1 MAADLSRTVS
11 NQKFGQILTRALI
24 LPIALMFLLLG
35 LLFFQVR
42 NLVTSMQWVDHTDLA
57 IAQANQI
64 RFDLISLQNDLRGYA
79 VIGSS
84 DLLKSYQSTDRSL
97 DSDIEKFRA
106 TVADNPSQQQRVVQI
121 KARVAEWREWANRV
135 LLSAQSS
142 RAGAYS
148 AVESGQGGRGMVDIQ
163 NWINSAIQTEEGLR
177 QERSGV
183 VQSDARR
190 AVVFAIVVTAFL
202 GTILAYFTRRQLLN
216 LAVIYGQSQ
225 DLISQYAAQEAAR
238 AAEAKYR
245 QLVDSVKDY
254 AIIMLDPQGFVTSWT
269 TGAEKIKGYQADE
282 IIGKHFT
289 TFYTPEDKAS
299 GKAELEL
306 QSAAKEGRFEDEGW
320 RVRKDGTRFWANVIL
335 VPLRDLNGN
344 LMGYGKITRDL
355 TQRKKTEDEMRK
367 NSIALSAANKELEAF
382 SYAVSH
388 DLRAPLRG
396 VDGFSQA
403 LMEDY
408 GDRLDEEGKDYL
420 KRVRAG
426 VQRMG
431 KLIDDLLNLSRLTRG
446 QMRIGDLD
454 LSKMAREI
462 IEELRERD
470 PSRKVDVKI
479 QEGLVS
485 RGDSGLLGAALEN
498 LLSNAWKFSSKN
510 PQARIEFG
518 ATELNGELVYFV
530 RDNGAG
536 FDMAYADKLFGAFQR
551 LHHADDFQGTG
562 VGLATVRRV
571 IHRHGGRIW
580 VDAKEGQGATFY
592 FTINTPGQE
601 NLQAA

>member
-1 MAADLSRTVS
+1 MAADIGRTAS
-11 NQKFGQILTRALI
+11 NRKFGQILTRALVV
-24 LPIALMFLLLG
+24 PIALMFLLLG

-42 NLVTSMQWVDHTDLA
+42 NLMTSMQWVDHSDLA

-79 VIGSS
+79 IIGSP
-84 DLLKSYQSTDRSL
+84 DILKSYQATDRSL
-97 DSDIEKFRA
+97 DADIERFRT
-106 TVADNPSQQQRVVQI
+106 TVADSPSQQQRVAQLKVQ
-121 KARVAEWREWANRV
+121 VGDWRTWANQV
-135 LLSAQSS
+135 LLAGKSS
-142 RAGAYS
+142 RADAYS
-148 AVESGQGGRGMVDIQ
+148 AVESGAGGRAMAEVQ
-163 NWINSAIQTEEGLR
+163 KWIISAIQVEESLR
-177 QERSGV
+177 HGRSDT
-183 VQSDARR
+183 VQSDARKSI
-190 AVVFAIVVTAFL
+190 VFAFVVTAIL
-202 GTILAYFTRRQLLN
+202 GAVLAYFTRRQLLS
-216 LAVIYGQSQ
+216 LATTYSKSQ
-225 DLISQYAAQEAAR
+225 DTITRFAAQEAAR
-238 AAEAKYR
+238 AAEEKYR

-254 AIIMLDPQGFVTSWT
+254 AIIMLDPEGFVTNWT
-269 TGAEKIKGYQADE
+269 SGAEKIKGYKADE

-306 QSAAKEGRFEDEGW
+306 QTAAREGRFEDEGW

-344 LMGYGKITRDL
+344 LTGYGKITRDL

-367 NSIALSAANKELEAF
+367 NSVALSAANKELEAF

-446 QMRIGDLD
+446 QMSVSDVD
-454 LSKMAREI
+454 LSKMARGI

-470 PSRKVDVKI
+470 PGRKVKVTI
-479 QEGLVS
+479 QDGLMS
-485 RGDSGLLGAALEN
+485 RGDPGLLSAALEN

-518 ATELNGELVYFV
+518 AMDLNGELVYFV

-592 FTINTPGQE
+592 FTINAPVE
-601 NLQAA
+601 DNLQAA

>member
-1 MAADLSRTVS
+1 MAADLSRTAS
-11 NQKFGQILTRALI
+11 NLKFGQILTRALI
-24 LPIALMFLLLG
+24 APIALMFVLLG

-42 NLVTSMQWVDHTDLA
+42 NLMTSMEWVDHSDLA

-79 VIGSS
+79 IIGRP
-84 DLLKSYQSTDRSL
+84 DLLKSYQVTDRNL
-97 DSDIEKFRA
+97 ESDIERFRV
-106 TVADNPSQQQRVVQI
+106 TVADNSLQQQRVAQLKIHV
-121 KARVAEWREWANRV
+121 KEWRNWANQV
-135 LLSAQSS
+135 LSAGLSS
-142 RAGAYS
+142 RADAYS
-148 AVESGQGGRGMVDIQ
+148 AVESGAGGRAMAEVQ
-163 NWINSAIQTEEGLR
+163 RWIVSAIQFEEGLR
-177 QERSGV
+177 HERSGN
-183 VQSDARR
+183 VQSDARKSI
-190 AVVFAIVVTAFL
+190 VFAFVVTALL
-202 GTILAYFTRRQLLN
+202 GAVLAYFTRRQLLS
-216 LAVIYGQSQ
+216 LATSYSDSQ
-225 DLISQYAAQEAAR
+225 DMLTRYAAQEATR

-254 AIIMLDPQGFVTSWT
+254 AIIMLDPHGFVTSWT
-269 TGAEKIKGYQADE
+269 SGAEKIKGYKADE

-289 TFYTPEDKAS
+289 TFYTAEDKAS

-306 QSAAKEGRFEDEGW
+306 QSAAREGRFEDESW

-344 LMGYGKITRDL
+344 LTGYGKITRDL
-355 TQRKKTEDEMRK
+355 TQRKKAEDEMRK

-446 QMRIGDLD
+446 QMRVGDVD
-454 LSKMAREI
+454 LSKMARDI
-462 IEELRERD
+462 VEELRERD
-470 PSRKVDVKI
+470 SHRKVDVII
-479 QEGLVS
+479 QEGLET
-485 RGDSGLLGAALEN
+485 RGDAGLLGAALEN

-518 ATELNGELVYFV
+518 AQDINGELVYFV

-551 LHHADDFQGTG
+551 LHHTEDFQGTG

-592 FTINTPGQE
+592 FTISTPGQE
-601 NLQAA
+601 SLQAA